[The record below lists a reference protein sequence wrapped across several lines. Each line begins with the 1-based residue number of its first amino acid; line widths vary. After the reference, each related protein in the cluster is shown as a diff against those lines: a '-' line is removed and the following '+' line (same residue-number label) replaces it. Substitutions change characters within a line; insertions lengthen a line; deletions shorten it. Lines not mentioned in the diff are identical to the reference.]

1 MAFENDP
8 WMQKWEAQLIPS
20 ERELLSALDSPAAI
34 QDFLNTVPYSEDKFY
49 RCPLRLLRER
59 KGHCFDGA
67 LFAAMALRRLGHP
80 PLLLELVPNERDDDH
95 ILALFRRFGCWGA
108 LAQSNF
114 SGLRYRE
121 PVYRSLRELAMSYF
135 EDHFNAAGEK
145 TLRGYRGP
153 VRLRTF
159 DRLDWM
165 ASDAGLERLAD
176 GMDRY
181 RVSPLITDAMAAGL
195 ALMDE
200 RSLRAGLL
208 GANQAGLFKVPDGE
222 SG

>member
-1 MAFENDP
+1 MVPSPDP
-8 WMQKWEAQLIPS
+8 WMRKFDAQLSSS
-20 ERELLSALDSPAAI
+20 ERQLLSGLDSPSAI
-34 QDFLNTVPYSEDKFY
+34 QAFLNSVPYSEDKFY

-80 PLLLELVPNERDDDH
+80 PLILEFIPNERDDDH
-95 ILALFRRFGCWGA
+95 IIALFKQHNCWGA

-121 PVYRSLRELAMSYF
+121 PVYRSLRELVMSYF
-135 EDHFNAAGEK
+135 EDHFNSAGEK

-153 VRLRTF
+153 VHLQTF

-165 ASDAGLERLAD
+165 ASDLGLEALAD

-181 RVSPLITDAMAAGL
+181 RIRPLLTDEMVAGL
-195 ALMDE
+195 SLADE
-200 RSLRAGLL
+200 RSVKAGLL
-208 GANQAGLFKVPDGE
+208 GANPDGLYKV
-222 SG
+222 GHA